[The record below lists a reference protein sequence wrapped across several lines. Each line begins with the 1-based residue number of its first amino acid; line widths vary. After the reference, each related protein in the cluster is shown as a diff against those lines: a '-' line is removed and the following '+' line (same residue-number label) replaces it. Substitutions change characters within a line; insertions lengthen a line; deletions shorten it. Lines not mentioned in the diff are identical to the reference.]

1 MISNEKIFKSLK
13 NLKKYVKNYNF
24 LHKPLIEKKDL
35 KFLTQSIKLSEVS
48 TYGRFTNLFEKKIGK
63 YLKSN
68 NIVSTVNGTSALQ
81 SILSY
86 LKVNSEHEVLVQS
99 FTFVATVN
107 PIIHLGAYPHFIDV
121 SQKTLGA
128 DPEKLDNYLSS
139 KKFKF
144 KNGQL
149 INNITKKIIKVIIIT
164 HSYGYSAEINKLV
177 QVAKKYK
184 LTLIEDAAETIGSQ
198 YRKKKLGTFGDFS
211 ILSFNGNKTIT
222 TGAGGLVITKKKK
235 DLLKIKHI
243 ITTSKVIKNNKVIY
257 DEPGFNYR
265 MPSLNA
271 ALGLTQIEKLNK
283 ILKYKKKLFLFYKNH
298 FKNFNDLKIFN
309 NFDKNSVNN
318 FWILL
323 LILDTKK
330 ISKQKFL
337 QNSRKL
343 RIDLKEVWTPLHKMN
358 YLKKFQKMN
367 LDNSNI
373 IHSKTLCLP
382 SSPT

>member
-24 LHKPLIEKKDL
+24 LNKPLIEKKDL

>member
-198 YRKKKLGTFGDFS
+198 YRKKKLGTFGDF
-211 ILSFNGNKTIT
+211 
-222 TGAGGLVITKKKK
+222 
-235 DLLKIKHI
+235 
-243 ITTSKVIKNNKVIY
+243 
-257 DEPGFNYR
+257 
-265 MPSLNA
+265 
-271 ALGLTQIEKLNK
+271 
-283 ILKYKKKLFLFYKNH
+283 
-298 FKNFNDLKIFN
+298 
-309 NFDKNSVNN
+309 
-318 FWILL
+318 
-323 LILDTKK
+323 
-330 ISKQKFL
+330 
-337 QNSRKL
+337 
-343 RIDLKEVWTPLHKMN
+343 
-358 YLKKFQKMN
+358 
-367 LDNSNI
+367 
-373 IHSKTLCLP
+373 
-382 SSPT
+382 